1 MERTKEEARKF
12 GYVRTLL
19 GRKCF
24 IPNINASNAGWRA
37 GAERQAINAPL
48 QGTAADIMKK
58 AMAKI
63 PPELARAGLKGKM
76 LLQVHDELIFE
87 VPEAELEQTSALVR
101 HIMENVVKL
110 DVPLVAEAGAGKS
123 WAAAH

>member
-1 MERTKEEARKF
+1 M
-12 GYVRTLL
+12 
-19 GRKCF
+19 
-24 IPNINASNAGWRA
+24 
-37 GAERQAINAPL
+37 

-63 PPELARAGLKGKM
+63 PPALVKAGLQGKM

-87 VPEAELEQTSALVR
+87 VPEKQLEETTAIVR

-110 DVPLVAEAGAGKS
+110 DVPLVAEAGSGKS
-123 WAAAH
+123 WASAH